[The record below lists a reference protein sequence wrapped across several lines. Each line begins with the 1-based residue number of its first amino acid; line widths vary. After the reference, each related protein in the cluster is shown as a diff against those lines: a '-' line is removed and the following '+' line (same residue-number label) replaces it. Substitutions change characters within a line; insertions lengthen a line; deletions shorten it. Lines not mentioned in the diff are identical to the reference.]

1 MEYMKNEE
9 DSVNDLPPLPRS
21 YEEFCKSIPLEQD
34 DTFYDVDV
42 SHELISVSEEL
53 FEDNQ
58 YPLLDDSDFLIP
70 QSITEFFQL
79 HPLYAKVFLPDDM
92 FQQLFSKRIS
102 SKEFSDVPNDPSTTS
117 VTPNNKL
124 LEEEVMNKLEDIRL
138 A

>member
-1 MEYMKNEE
+1 MEHMENQE
-9 DSVNDLPPLPRS
+9 DCVNDLPPLPRS

-42 SHELISVSEEL
+42 SRELISASEEL

-58 YPLLDDSDFLIP
+58 YPLLDDFLSP

-79 HPLYAKVFLPDDM
+79 NPLYAKVFLPDDM

-102 SKEFSDVPNDPSTTS
+102 SKELSDVPNDPSTTN
-117 VTPNNKL
+117 VAPNNK
-124 LEEEVMNKLEDIRL
+124 VI
-138 A
+138 